1 MCGFGEFTF
10 TISDTFGR
18 KLLSSNMLVVFA
30 LCSISIIYLTL
41 MFVCIVGDGICCS
54 VGSGSYKITYNGA
67 EVAADGDFGSLETKT
82 FGSCGGTNP
91 VSTRHDT

>member
-1 MCGFGEFTF
+1 
-10 TISDTFGR
+10 
-18 KLLSSNMLVVFA
+18 
-30 LCSISIIYLTL
+30 